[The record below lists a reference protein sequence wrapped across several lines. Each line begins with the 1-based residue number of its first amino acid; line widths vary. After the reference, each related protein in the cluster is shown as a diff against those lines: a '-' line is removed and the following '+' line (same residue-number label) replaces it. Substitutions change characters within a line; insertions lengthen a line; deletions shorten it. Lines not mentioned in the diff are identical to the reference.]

1 MAEEALFARDALTTE
16 FVLLDAQKTVAQGR
30 EELARA
36 GATFG
41 IVTSS
46 DALPITLI
54 DSGTLPADRDSDL
67 LIESISKTSV
77 FIVDSETLLE
87 QVVSF
92 AAQTLIENPEMTGL
106 IVEDQG
112 KVIGVLPRKVIR
124 QYAQQ
129 IKTRGGDITELAG
142 VPHVPAKYFV
152 CPKQDYRKLIVRYDP
167 DDPPTCP
174 NHNLV
179 LRKQP

>member
-16 FVLLDAQKTVAQGR
+16 FVLLDARKTVAQGR
-30 EELARA
+30 EELARV
-36 GATFG
+36 GAPFG
-41 IVTSS
+41 IVTSPE
-46 DALPITLI
+46 AVPITLI
-54 DSGTLPADRDSDL
+54 ASDALAADQDPDL
-67 LIESISKTSV
+67 RIESISKTPAFV
-77 FIVDSETLLE
+77 VDSETLLE
-87 QVVSF
+87 QAVSF

-167 DDPPTCP
+167 DDPPICP

-179 LRKQP
+179 LNKQP